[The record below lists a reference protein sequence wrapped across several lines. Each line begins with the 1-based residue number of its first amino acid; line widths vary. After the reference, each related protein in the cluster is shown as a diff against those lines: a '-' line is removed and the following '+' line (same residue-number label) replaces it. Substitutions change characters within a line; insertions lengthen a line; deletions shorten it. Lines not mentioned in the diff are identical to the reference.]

1 MRRFLLLVL
10 TIFTIC
16 EVYGQQV
23 EGDWYGELNVGSGRL
38 HLVFHISKTDSGYT
52 STMDSPDQS
61 VKGIPV
67 SATDLKGDT
76 LSLSI
81 AALGASYKGVVRGD
95 GEIEGVFSQNGAVL
109 ALNLS
114 RERTKVNRPEEPHP
128 PYPYVSEDVVF
139 VNKTAGVTLAGTL
152 TKPAQS
158 GAKFPCV
165 VLVTGSG
172 AQNRD
177 EELLGHKPFA
187 VIAHYLT
194 RSGIA
199 VLRYDD
205 RGVGQSG
212 GKFDG
217 ATTADFLTD
226 ALAAVDFLSTCS
238 DIDKRK
244 IGILGHSEGGT
255 IALMAAAE
263 NPRIGYVI
271 SLAAMAQRGD
281 SLLLK
286 QNETMM
292 RGLGM
297 PAQTVSDYVD
307 VLREIFRMQEQHT
320 KEYVA
325 KNQDTILICLSEKL
339 EKLPDDL
346 RKNAI
351 AVLGNR
357 SEWLDYFKSLDPRPY
372 IAKIRCPVM
381 AINGSKDV
389 QVDATTNLE
398 IIMQNL
404 HKGKG
409 NVILKYD
416 SLNHLFQKCE
426 TGMPAEYGAIEQTI
440 SPEVLAD
447 ITNFILTIRR

>member
-1 MRRFLLLVL
+1 MRRFLLFVL

-16 EVYGQQV
+16 EVYGQQLT
-23 EGDWYGELNVGSGRL
+23 GDWYGELSVGSGKLR
-38 HLVFHISKTDSGYT
+38 LVFHISKTDSGYT
-52 STMDSPDQS
+52 STMDSEDQS
-61 VKGIPV
+61 VKGIPI
-67 SATDLKGDT
+67 SATDLTDDT

-95 GEIEGVFSQNGAVL
+95 GEIVGTFTQNGAVL
-109 ALNLS
+109 SLNLS
-114 RERTKVNRPEEPHP
+114 RKKTKINRPQEPHP
-128 PYPYVSEDVVF
+128 PYPYVSEDVTF

-152 TKPAQS
+152 TKPAQG

-205 RGVGQSG
+205 RGVGQST

-217 ATTADFLTD
+217 ATTADFMTD

-255 IALMAAAE
+255 IVFMAAAE
-263 NPRIGYVI
+263 NPKIGYVI

-297 PAQTVSDYVD
+297 PVQTVRDYVD
-307 VLREIFRMQEQHT
+307 VLREIFRIQEQHT

-325 KNQDTILICLSEKL
+325 KNQDTILICLREKL

-346 RKNAI
+346 HKNAI

-398 IIMQNL
+398 TIMQNL

-409 NVILKYD
+409 NLIIKYD

-440 SPEVLAD
+440 SPEVLKD
-447 ITNFILTIRR
+447 VTNFILTIRR